1 MLVLTACKKN
11 QDNNIIYG
19 YEYYPSDSGAYVSY
33 NVVEILHDDLAGV
46 HDTDYYQIK
55 EIIGEEDVDLE
66 GEIFKKVYR
75 YKRLSETLPWSLQ
88 DVWVMKKSN
97 RSVELVEEN
106 QRKIKMAFSISYD
119 QYWDCNALNEE
130 DEVICYYRNI
140 YQPLNL
146 NNESFDSTVVV
157 EQENDLNFIHYT
169 RSFEVYAR
177 EIGKIQY
184 YHKDFDINE
193 GDTLQA
199 IKGNELFYTVF
210 EYGKE

>member
-1 MLVLTACKKN
+1 MVLVACKKD
-11 QDNNIIYG
+11 QDNSIIYG
-19 YEYYPSDSGAYVSY
+19 YEYFPDDSGSYVAYDVT
-33 NVVEILHDDLAGV
+33 EILHDDVAGI

-55 EIIGEEDVDLE
+55 EVVGEEDQDLE
-66 GEIFKKVYR
+66 GESFKKMYR
-75 YKRLSETLPWSLQ
+75 YKRANDTLSWALK
-88 DVWVMKKSN
+88 DVWVLKKSN

-130 DEVICYYRNI
+130 DEVVCYYRNI
-140 YQPLNL
+140 YQPMNMGV
-146 NNESFDSTVVV
+146 EDYDSTVVV
-157 EQENDLNFIHYT
+157 EHQNDLNFIHYT

-177 EIGKIQY
+177 NVGKIHSY
-184 YHKDFDINE
+184 FKDMDINE

-199 IKGNELFYTVF
+199 IKGNELFYTAY